1 MIAPI
6 MQALNPFFRFVTTIL
21 FLPWTVWERVRE
33 TIRTSVSLN
42 GYTAI
47 NPDGVLAGRETSQD
61 ENEEATG
68 KEES

>member
-1 MIAPI
+1 MISPI
-6 MQALNPFFRFVTTIL
+6 MQALNPFFSFVTTIL

-47 NPDGVLAGRETSQD
+47 NPDGVLAERETKQD
-61 ENEEATG
+61 ENEEAT
-68 KEES
+68 ETDES